1 MTVAQL
7 IVVLILAAVWPYAL
21 QMFLTLFLAA
31 VPPMP
36 GGGASQAYQLLQ
48 QVAYFVSQNAVQLSI
63 ASILLTAVIVAW
75 RGHG

>member
-1 MTVAQL
+1 MTAAQL
-7 IVVLILAAVWPYAL
+7 IVILVLAAVWPYAL
-21 QMFLTLFLAA
+21 EAFLTLIQAA

-36 GGGASQAYQLLQ
+36 GGTSQAYQLLQ

-63 ASILLTAVIVAW
+63 ASILLTAIIIAW